1 MKEIV
6 FVTRIILEETQYTSD
21 ELGKE
26 TTSEIVLQR
35 IESAMESIG
44 YNSERKLSEQ

>member
-6 FVTRIILEETQYTSD
+6 FVTRVILEGNQYTS
-21 ELGKE
+21 EEFGREKA
-26 TTSEIVLQR
+26 SEIVLQR

-44 YNSERKLSEQ
+44 YKMEKKLSEQ